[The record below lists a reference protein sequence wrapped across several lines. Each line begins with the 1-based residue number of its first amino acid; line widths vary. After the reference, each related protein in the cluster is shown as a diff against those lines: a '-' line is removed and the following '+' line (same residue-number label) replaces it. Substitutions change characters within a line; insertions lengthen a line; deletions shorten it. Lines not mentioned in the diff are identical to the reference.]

1 MESNQ
6 IGEGMALLWDYFE
19 KKPNKS
25 QFTVW
30 FEEFKEYDIEEFKQG
45 IIKYLRSTKNA
56 FFPMPSEVKDH
67 MACNGLPSAEI
78 AWSEIL
84 LCDKKSV
91 SFGKVSLDLPIT
103 NPVSLS
109 IYGGLEYSAR
119 KDFIANYNAVIHGG
133 NASSVIES
141 HNKSIGDEVERL
153 GDKLNKIDDYIEKLP
168 TIDDR
173 QIAIDAYDEGHCQI
187 ANNGGFPF
195 HGEKTLQSPL
205 DPECPNSGFIRYRED
220 IRELYIEILE
230 EEKDGIVSSIL
241 KGNGYIFKKENK
253 RIVSQ
258 GQTAMLSE
266 YF

>member
-67 MACNGLPSAEI
+67 MECNGLPSAEI

-84 LCDKKSV
+84 LCDKKIV

-109 IYGGLEYSAR
+109 VYNGLEYSAR
-119 KDFIANYNAVIHGG
+119 KDFIADYNAIIHGG
-133 NASSVIES
+133 NAPKVIDS
-141 HNKSIGDEVERL
+141 HNKTITDEVHSLES
-153 GDKLNKIDDYIEKLP
+153 KIKDIEKETLA
-168 TIDDR
+168 
-173 QIAIDAYDEGHCQI
+173 IADLNDVQLALRVFNKKLYSL
-187 ANNGGFPF
+187 ANRGALPF
-195 HGEKTLQSPL
+195 HDGETLETPI
-205 DPECPNSGFIRYRED
+205 DPSD
-220 IRELYIEILE
+220 
-230 EEKDGIVSSIL
+230 KSSGIVKYKITGSW
-241 KGNGYIFKKENK
+241 
-253 RIVSQ
+253 
-258 GQTAMLSE
+258 
-266 YF
+266 